1 MVDSANVVEIK
12 SVVTQLINPHRAHL
26 ARERGD
32 SLAWEW
38 FLKQLGGGDHSEKLI
53 HWVCAHPMY
62 LIEAHSDSFQKRAV
76 VLGELLQRENLNR
89 EDFIRYWI
97 QADSSPR
104 FSLLQQLEH
113 QRHNLQVAGMMW
125 FNPVISVAYDYQEL
139 FQSFCDF
146 LRVVGALIDG
156 THDLPSASE
165 GVIEGVSQALW
176 SSPIKVQLFP
186 GCSAKHDAAPVLA
199 ELLNSRCQFTRLIR
213 RSIKL
218 RASAL
223 VDDSDLGASL
233 QREADASSHWLE
245 VMRKQIVTAVA
256 HWLSPMSREDTRLGI
271 RTIQDIYGD
280 LPTYLSYRL
289 IDTSLR
295 EGLCL

>member
-26 ARERGD
+26 ARERGEPL
-32 SLAWEW
+32 SWEW
-38 FLKQLGGGDHSEKLI
+38 FLKQISGGDYSEKLI

-62 LIEAHSDSFQKRAV
+62 LIEAHASGFKKRAV

-97 QADSSPR
+97 RADSNPR
-104 FSLLQQLEH
+104 YSLLQQLEH
-113 QRHNLQVAGMMW
+113 QRHTLQIAGMMW

-146 LRVVGALIDG
+146 LRVVGALIDA
-156 THDLPSASE
+156 THDLSAASE
-165 GVIEGVSQALW
+165 AVISEVSQNLW
-176 SSPIKVQLFP
+176 SSAVKVQLFP
-186 GCSAKHDAAPVLA
+186 GCAPTQDAAPVLA
-199 ELLNSRCQFTRLIR
+199 ELLESRCQFSRLVR

-218 RASAL
+218 RASAMIENPTL
-223 VDDSDLGASL
+223 TPCFQDTA
-233 QREADASSHWLE
+233 AASSHWFD
-245 VMRKQIVTAVA
+245 VMQKEIGHVVA

-271 RTIQDIYGD
+271 RSIQSIYGD
-280 LPTYLSYRL
+280 LSTYLSYRL
-289 IDTSLR
+289 IDVSLR